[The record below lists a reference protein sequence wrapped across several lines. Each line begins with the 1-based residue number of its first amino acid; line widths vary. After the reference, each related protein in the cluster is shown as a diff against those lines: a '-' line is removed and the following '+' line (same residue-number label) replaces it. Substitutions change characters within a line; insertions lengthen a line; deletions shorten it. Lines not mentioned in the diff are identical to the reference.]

1 MAALEKIRKRSVF
14 LMIVVGG
21 ALAAF
26 VLGDLFKLDSL
37 FRDSSAAKV
46 DNTTIGIQE
55 FQNRFNLAQEQE
67 KNQQNKTE
75 SADLQQ
81 QVLGQMAFETIVDEE
96 SEENGV
102 EAGTELLTAM
112 INQDQR
118 ASAWAQQYV
127 QATGQQTIQ
136 APSDLDKIV
145 GKDEV
150 INQIVSKDEWE
161 AFKDEMEH
169 NIRAQ
174 KIMMLVGGA
183 IMPNDLDLLEMQ
195 NDDEV
200 MEVVLTKKDYTSLE
214 DKKFEPTQD
223 EIKAVYDEYK
233 NLWKLNEKTVIA
245 HAIAVP
251 IAPSAADIKAADA
264 LYAKAYATLQGQGI
278 DALRNI
284 NEFSN
289 VQEMKLTDA
298 QAKQLGQQLRD
309 SVFANWAV
317 SSEANATH
325 QFKEDL
331 NYALFQKV
339 KSEELLDTIK
349 VKQVTV
355 EGNKAAQDKVLAAL
369 NAGQDVSKM
378 KGVQVMPEQPVPVQ
392 GAQLPDSIITKFES
406 ATDKYVVFQSTDK
419 GAMLVKTTYQK
430 KSMFYTVNMSTYQVA
445 ASKKT
450 TADLHDGLEKFIDKN
465 KNAADFAKNAA
476 AAKFQAQEVML
487 SSSVPSI
494 AGIPGS
500 RDVIKWALNDAEE
513 GQVSSVFQLNSA
525 MVAVAIDEIV
535 DADFL
540 PLETKNVNEFCKAKA
555 MALKKAEAM
564 KQQYEGKFK
573 SVDE

>member
-145 GKDEV
+145 GKKDEV

-233 NLWKLNEKTVIA
+233 NLWKLN
-245 HAIAVP
+245 
-251 IAPSAADIKAADA
+251 
-264 LYAKAYATLQGQGI
+264 
-278 DALRNI
+278 
-284 NEFSN
+284 
-289 VQEMKLTDA
+289 
-298 QAKQLGQQLRD
+298 
-309 SVFANWAV
+309 
-317 SSEANATH
+317 
-325 QFKEDL
+325 
-331 NYALFQKV
+331 
-339 KSEELLDTIK
+339 
-349 VKQVTV
+349 
-355 EGNKAAQDKVLAAL
+355 
-369 NAGQDVSKM
+369 
-378 KGVQVMPEQPVPVQ
+378 
-392 GAQLPDSIITKFES
+392 
-406 ATDKYVVFQSTDK
+406 
-419 GAMLVKTTYQK
+419 
-430 KSMFYTVNMSTYQVA
+430 
-445 ASKKT
+445 
-450 TADLHDGLEKFIDKN
+450 
-465 KNAADFAKNAA
+465 
-476 AAKFQAQEVML
+476 
-487 SSSVPSI
+487 
-494 AGIPGS
+494 
-500 RDVIKWALNDAEE
+500 
-513 GQVSSVFQLNSA
+513 
-525 MVAVAIDEIV
+525 
-535 DADFL
+535 
-540 PLETKNVNEFCKAKA
+540 
-555 MALKKAEAM
+555 
-564 KQQYEGKFK
+564 
-573 SVDE
+573 

>member
-136 APSDLDKIV
+136 APSDLDKVV

-284 NEFSN
+284 SEFSN

-392 GAQLPDSIITKFES
+392 GAQLPDSIIAKFES
-406 ATDKYVVFQSTDK
+406 ATDKYVVFQSADK

-465 KNAADFAKNAA
+465 KNAADFSKNAA

-487 SSSVPSI
+487 S
-494 AGIPGS
+494 
-500 RDVIKWALNDAEE
+500 
-513 GQVSSVFQLNSA
+513 
-525 MVAVAIDEIV
+525 
-535 DADFL
+535 
-540 PLETKNVNEFCKAKA
+540 
-555 MALKKAEAM
+555 
-564 KQQYEGKFK
+564 
-573 SVDE
+573 

>member
-264 LYAKAYATLQGQGI
+264 LYAKASATLQGQGI

-317 SSEANATH
+317 SSE
-325 QFKEDL
+325 
-331 NYALFQKV
+331 
-339 KSEELLDTIK
+339 
-349 VKQVTV
+349 
-355 EGNKAAQDKVLAAL
+355 G
-369 NAGQDVSKM
+369 
-378 KGVQVMPEQPVPVQ
+378 
-392 GAQLPDSIITKFES
+392 
-406 ATDKYVVFQSTDK
+406 
-419 GAMLVKTTYQK
+419 
-430 KSMFYTVNMSTYQVA
+430 
-445 ASKKT
+445 
-450 TADLHDGLEKFIDKN
+450 
-465 KNAADFAKNAA
+465 
-476 AAKFQAQEVML
+476 
-487 SSSVPSI
+487 
-494 AGIPGS
+494 
-500 RDVIKWALNDAEE
+500 
-513 GQVSSVFQLNSA
+513 
-525 MVAVAIDEIV
+525 
-535 DADFL
+535 
-540 PLETKNVNEFCKAKA
+540 
-555 MALKKAEAM
+555 
-564 KQQYEGKFK
+564 
-573 SVDE
+573 